1 MKIIGL
7 IAEYNPFHNGH
18 LEQLKQIQ
26 ERYGERLGLIAVMS
40 GDWTQRAGLAV
51 LDKWDRARLA
61 TAAGIN
67 LVLELPTLFATGNGQ
82 CFASGAVH
90 LLAATGLVKNICCGA
105 ETEQPK
111 FLHTAADLMLNEPP
125 ELSLH
130 LQTAFK
136 NGMNPGAAWENAIK
150 AYMQSIPENDIDRSA
165 DQDKQAFPPDLL
177 TGSNNWLAI
186 EYIKAAKSLG
196 NAGPRITILRRR
208 GQAYLDDQ
216 ATGESTGKL
225 LSATAVRTALY
236 HLFGY
241 PTESSNW
248 NTELWNKLCHSLP
261 DYTAGTLL
269 RAGLN
274 KTMGFNEQI
283 GPYILATLLAV
294 PKSYLT
300 TLAGFSTDFSNRLIK
315 TANQLVD
322 LPPTAVWQQLIEAV
336 TSRNFTAAHTIRS
349 LTALALGITQKQRDL
364 AIQEGPQY
372 IRVLAFDKTGRYL
385 LRRMRDRS
393 RLPIIT
399 KESDFLEY
407 NHLGTVFAQQYKTDI
422 KASRI
427 RRLLTG
433 QGPGN
438 NFDTRVHV
446 R

>member
-1 MKIIGL
+1 M
-7 IAEYNPFHNGH
+7 
-18 LEQLKQIQ
+18 EQLKQIQ

-40 GDWTQRAGLAV
+40 GDWTQRARSGGPRQV
-51 LDKWDRARLA
+51 GQSPFGHRRWHQPSFR
-61 TAAGIN
+61 TAYIICH
-67 LVLELPTLFATGNGQ
+67 GQ
-82 CFASGAVH
+82 RTMFASGLH
-90 LLAATGLVKNICCGA
+90 LLAATGLVKISVA
-105 ETEQPK
+105 VPK
-111 FLHTAADLMLNEPP
+111 PNNLPCNSSRSDVKRTSRIKFAFANG
-125 ELSLH
+125 
-130 LQTAFK
+130 FK

-336 TSRNFTAAHTIRS
+336 TSRNLQPLTHPIFDGTGFRHYSKAEGFSHPGRS
-349 LTALALGITQKQRDL
+349 NIL
-364 AIQEGPQY
+364 ESSP
-372 IRVLAFDKTGRYL
+372 FDKTGLFAAPYETAADCQL
-385 LRRMRDRS
+385 SPKNL
-393 RLPIIT
+393 I
-399 KESDFLEY
+399 LEY

-422 KASRI
+422 
-427 RRLLTG
+427 G
-433 QGPGN
+433 
-438 NFDTRVHV
+438 
-446 R
+446 